1 MARSRRPRHRICRR
15 LGTPICG
22 LPKCPAQKRPYPPG
36 QHGPKSG
43 RRRESEYGVQ
53 LKEKQKLRAIYGVLE
68 TQFRHY
74 FAAASR
80 AKGRTGEELMKLV
93 ERRLDNLVYRLGL
106 AHNRLQA
113 RQLVRHGHV
122 HLDGRRTTIP
132 SLLVAPGQRISIP
145 GWQSLTPVQQALE
158 ERRVRPAYLEFEAAT
173 GTGTLVREPARDEI
187 PEPVNEGLIVE
198 FYSR

>member
-1 MARSRRPRHRICRR
+1 MARMRRPRHRICRR

-43 RRRESEYGVQ
+43 RRRESEYGIQ

-74 FAAASR
+74 FAQASR
-80 AKGRTGEELMKLV
+80 SKGRTGEELMKLV
-93 ERRLDNLVYRLGL
+93 ERRLDNMVYRLGL
-106 AHNRLQA
+106 ARNRLQA

-122 HLDGRRTTIP
+122 HLDGRRVTIP
-132 SLLVAPGQRISIP
+132 SCIVEPGQRISIP
-145 GWQSLTPVQQALE
+145 NWQNLLPVKQSLE
-158 ERRVRPAYLEFEAAT
+158 ERRLRPAYLEFEPT
-173 GTGTLVREPARDEI
+173 TCTGTLARAPMRDEI